1 MRNKFI
7 LSSEESELLLEFE
20 TAGTLQKLSEML
32 YRDQSQVSRMMQKI
46 QSKIPVIEKI
56 NRRWQITELGKSYN
70 EATRDYLLSQAAK
83 SRELQYIKIGTNRE
97 FANRVISADFEKFSS
112 LFSYSQIRLNSYEAG
127 IEKYIL
133 NGELDLGIDC
143 ERPVQPEVSFKTV
156 FSQDVIPV
164 ASPKFKKKYLKQV
177 QDGALGF
184 LKLPHLLCDRLYPHL
199 LLKTA
204 ENEIQVKA
212 AFNDIGLTRTTCIQG
227 LGWALLP
234 HYSVK
239 HELNTGDLIR
249 LSSASYSTSYGVW
262 WLRSRLGLRP
272 HVDKLIGYLKEKYV

>member
-1 MRNKFI
+1 MKNRFI

-83 SRELQYIKIGTNRE
+83 SRELQYLKIGTNRE
-97 FANRVISADFEKFSS
+97 FAGRVLSADFEKFSK
-112 LFSYSQIRLNSYEAG
+112 LFNHSQLRLNSYESG
-127 IEKYIL
+127 VEKFIL
-133 NGELDLGIDC
+133 NGELDIGIDC
-143 ERPVQPEVSFKTV
+143 ERPMQPEISFKTV

-164 ASPKFKKKYLKQV
+164 ASPQFKKKYLKQI
-177 QDGALGF
+177 QESPLGF
-184 LKLPHLLCDRLYPHL
+184 LTLPHLLCDRLFPHL
-199 LLKTA
+199 LFKTS

-212 AFNDIGLTRTTCIQG
+212 AFNDIGLTRTTCANG

-234 HYSVK
+234 EYSVQK
-239 HELNTGDLIR
+239 ELKSGELVR
-249 LSSASYSTSYGVW
+249 LSSAYYSTSYGVW
-262 WLRSRLGLRP
+262 WLRSRAGLRP
-272 HVDKLIGYLKEKYV
+272 HVDKLMGYLKEKFS